1 MNSDEAAVSSLR
13 QGAALSALTSGVV
26 DATARVLT
34 VLLSVVAARV
44 LGPTDVGTLGIAVT
58 IVAILSMVG
67 SFWET
72 AGVIA
77 GHSSP
82 GADAA
87 YAAAAT
93 ILRTLIACALVGVGL
108 MSSPAIVSLLTSTP
122 AAAEHLSAL
131 LWILLWTPLTE
142 ALACHPRVILQ
153 RRLDL
158 RYLAWLQL
166 LAAVLF
172 VGGALALLQQGF
184 GTAGVAW
191 SQVASGVA
199 IGALTWVRLGPDRWS
214 GWPPAE
220 AWRAVCLE
228 TWRLFAGGFL
238 SFLAT
243 RTDNMLVAGAI
254 GETGMGFY
262 SMAYNA
268 SRLPLN
274 TLEKVTSFV
283 LVPTLARIRGDA
295 ARVQNA
301 VDEALRHFYLAVV
314 PASVAL
320 LVSAPSLVDVVLG
333 ARWLP
338 LVPCLRVM
346 CLTVVAAPA
355 LYTAGALLV
364 ALGRAHWLGVGSA
377 ALLALQVLAI
387 PPMARRFGPLGAA
400 FVDLAVVILLTAGV
414 SRAAQGAMAVIRW
427 RLGATLILPALAGSC
442 AGLLAWG
449 ACLFPMG
456 KAFLLVTQLAVIAVG
471 YPLFVWAAGGGDRLR
486 AFLSLLPVGYIKR
499 RAR

>member
-1 MNSDEAAVSSLR
+1 MSPEVAAVSSLR
-13 QGAALSALTSGVV
+13 QGATQSALASGVA
-26 DATARVLT
+26 DAAARVLT
-34 VLLSVVAARV
+34 ILLSVVAARV

-77 GHSSP
+77 GRSSP
-82 GADAA
+82 DAA

-93 ILRTLIACALVGVGL
+93 VLRTLIACALVGVGL
-108 MSSPAIVSLLTSTP
+108 TSSPAIGSLLTSTP
-122 AAAEHLSAL
+122 AAAQQLSVL
-131 LWILLWTPLTE
+131 LWILLWTLLIE
-142 ALACHPRVILQ
+142 ALASHPRVILQ

-158 RYLAWLQL
+158 RYLARLQL

-172 VGGALALLQQGF
+172 VGGAIALLQRGF

-191 SQVASGVA
+191 AQVVSGVLV
-199 IGALTWVRLGPDRWS
+199 GALTWLRLGGERWS
-214 GWPPAE
+214 GWPDAE
-220 AWRAVCLE
+220 AWRAVCRE
-228 TWRLFAGGFL
+228 TWRLLAGGFL
-238 SFLAT
+238 GFLST

-254 GETGMGFY
+254 GETGMSFY

-283 LVPTLARIRGDA
+283 LVPTLARIRDDA
-295 ARVQNA
+295 TLVQKA
-301 VDEALRHFYLAVV
+301 VDEALRYFYLAVV
-314 PASVAL
+314 PASAAL
-320 LVSAPSLVDVVLG
+320 LVAAPSLVEVVLG
-333 ARWLP
+333 VRWLP

-346 CLTVVAAPA
+346 SLTAIAAPA

-364 ALGRAHWLGVGSA
+364 AFGRAHWIGVGSA
-377 ALLALQVLAI
+377 ALLVLQVLAI

-400 FVDLAVVILLTAGV
+400 FVDLAVVILLTTGV
-414 SRAAQGAMAVIRW
+414 CRAAQGAMAVIRW
-427 RLGATLILPALAGSC
+427 RLGAPLILPALAGSC

-456 KAFLLVTQLAVIAVG
+456 KAFLLATQLAVIAVG
-471 YPLFVWAAGGGDRLR
+471 YPLSVWALGGGDRLR
-486 AFLSLLPVGYIKR
+486 AFLSLLPVDYNRAKR
-499 RAR
+499 R